1 MTVLLYY
8 VFFLQSTVMQ
18 AHHFLEQCT
27 TTDRMPVNLLP
38 EKYSYTT
45 TGMRPYYNLRTLLWL
60 LFEPFDR
67 IANHLGSWG
76 LWTHV
81 ERGLLA
87 EQILFYELTT
97 RSQNT
102 RALNKFQADV
112 AAGIQCTQPTLRY
125 LCVR

>member
-1 MTVLLYY
+1 
-8 VFFLQSTVMQ
+8 MQ

-27 TTDRMPVNLLP
+27 TTDRMPPNLPLD
-38 EKYSYTT
+38 KYSYKT

-60 LFEPFDR
+60 LTEPFDT
-67 IANHLGSWG
+67 IAHHLGSWG

-87 EQILFYELTT
+87 EQILYYELCTS
-97 RSQNT
+97 SQNT
-102 RALNKFQADV
+102 RALNQYQEDV
-112 AAGIQCTQPTLRY
+112 AAGRQCTHPTLRN